1 MRLPAFQNLLA
12 KVETNYYRNRPQEA
26 VKLEAAGTLPALLQE
41 RAAQAWAI
49 LSQARKSGMEMYQAE
64 ELAADL
70 IYPRLES
77 VDRDDECQMD
87 LARKFMKDRS
97 KALRKLASC

>member
-1 MRLPAFQNLLA
+1 MTETDSKFSDLMRLPAFQNLLA

-26 VKLEAAGTLPALLQE
+26 VKLEATWTLPALLQE

-70 IYPRLES
+70 IYPLLES
-77 VDRDDECQMD
+77 EE
-87 LARKFMKDRS
+87 
-97 KALRKLASC
+97 